1 MSPRSKAPSA
11 VAATTTTAAAAAS
24 TSRPSTPSNLGLG
37 NSTNNNSNATTPTT
51 RSVSNSSSTSIKGVA
66 PCFHTTRPQLIS
78 SHIERCEACRLKY
91 QRKAEAVTRP
101 YSPSVTRRTPGAPPR
116 SASRQSVGGNSGINR
131 PSSAASIVSLPSPGI
146 TPLVG
151 YTSVSAST
159 AGAATQS
166 NASLRSSS
174 RASVASAR
182 TADTGRSTIG
192 MAGTM
197 RPKHSRSS
205 SAGSPL
211 VDDRANV
218 RRAVAQASEKAL
230 GNSSVVA
237 MTVPPSRGDG
247 SLSTISSSDSISM
260 SPTVP
265 VAMRSRV
272 RTARNS
278 SKQQAASNEGS
289 GNGSHPR
296 ESRRGSSHSIHSHR
310 RVGNE
315 SPTRSIKNV
324 QRMESLVPPLPK
336 HENGEKLVYL
346 DEKVLLDAMNATKLG
361 DEAALTEQKDTA
373 ISRLQEENRQLR
385 RLMSRQESELSAS
398 PKSSGLTNIFETSS
412 VVAKQHALD
421 SMLRL
426 DKVAIDAYE
435 EFHKAYDDF
444 EPSLRSNRVQFEGE
458 RPLSPP
464 PGRQWASTAAT
475 PMRGSIDIGDHDSR
489 FMNLANT
496 VDVRRTGVDLMS
508 TPLRS
513 AKPHRILGATSTR
526 RPPRSRVTRPAATP
540 LQGDSDVS
548 DDDLDSDG
556 IDNEDDHQHLRNRLM
571 DASRFGM
578 FLVQY
583 ISR

>member
-1 MSPRSKAPSA
+1 M
-11 VAATTTTAAAAAS
+11 V
-24 TSRPSTPSNLGLG
+24 
-37 NSTNNNSNATTPTT
+37 
-51 RSVSNSSSTSIKGVA
+51 
-66 PCFHTTRPQLIS
+66 
-78 SHIERCEACRLKY
+78 
-91 QRKAEAVTRP
+91 
-101 YSPSVTRRTPGAPPR
+101 
-116 SASRQSVGGNSGINR
+116 
-131 PSSAASIVSLPSPGI
+131 
-146 TPLVG
+146 
-151 YTSVSAST
+151 
-159 AGAATQS
+159 
-166 NASLRSSS
+166 
-174 RASVASAR
+174 
-182 TADTGRSTIG
+182 
-192 MAGTM
+192 GTM

-230 GNSSVVA
+230 GNSSAVA

-278 SKQQAASNEGS
+278 SKQQVVSNEGS

-324 QRMESLVPPLPK
+324 QRMESLVPPLPN

-398 PKSSGLTNIFETSS
+398 PKSSGLTNIFETST
-412 VVAKQHALD
+412 VAAKQHALD

-526 RPPRSRVTRPAATP
+526 RPPRSRITRPAATP

-583 ISR
+583 ISRHVYEYNSLNDELKAVMLQKDELEKKSAQLERKYRRAEESQDGVAG